1 MNLVS
6 PIPGIVKEPAF
17 PEAEYR
23 ARLARLWD
31 VMREAGLDAM
41 LVHHPASVFYFAGN
55 ENLHVYDN
63 ECVVAPLG
71 GEPTLVVPRIDE
83 TRAYLTA
90 WTDRIASVVSDEDAP
105 GVLAEVLREAGV
117 AHGRIGV
124 EKRVARAAGLSVHV
138 YEGLARALPGATLVD
153 ASGVP
158 ERVKLVKSERE
169 IAYLREAGR
178 LTDLGVRAALAVAS
192 EGRADHEIAAA
203 AYQAMIGAGSDF
215 LAIPAIVN
223 CGPYSGITHSTHVG
237 RRLAKGDVLFLE
249 LGACRRRYSSPCV
262 RTGTVGPPGPDVRPK
277 HD

>member
-90 WTDRIASVVSDEDAP
+90 WTDRIASVVSSMR
-105 GVLAEVLREAGV
+105 GTT
-117 AHGRIGV
+117 
-124 EKRVARAAGLSVHV
+124 SV
-138 YEGLARALPGATLVD
+138 GSPPSGAT
-153 ASGVP
+153 
-158 ERVKLVKSERE
+158 
-169 IAYLREAGR
+169 
-178 LTDLGVRAALAVAS
+178 
-192 EGRADHEIAAA
+192 
-203 AYQAMIGAGSDF
+203 
-215 LAIPAIVN
+215 
-223 CGPYSGITHSTHVG
+223 THS
-237 RRLAKGDVLFLE
+237 L
-249 LGACRRRYSSPCV
+249 S
-262 RTGTVGPPGPDVRPK
+262 
-277 HD
+277 